1 MMKTVYVSYSVL
13 KIVDVPDNWNDRE
26 IRDYLEGIAPIV
38 PIIVLMQNFLD
49 DAPSTKS
56 LNGVCGVFLW
66 RMVGVGGLLSH
77 FE

>member
-56 LNGVCGVFLW
+56 LNGVCGVFL
-66 RMVGVGGLLSH
+66 
-77 FE
+77 